1 MITFKNITMKN
12 FMSCGNVSQ
21 AISLDKNDLT
31 LVLGNNIDLG
41 GDGSKN
47 GVGKSVILNALSFAI
62 YGSALTSI
70 KKDNMVNITN
80 NKNMFVSL
88 EFEKNGTKYKIERGR
103 KPVILKFYVNDKNYE
118 VEETNENQGEN
129 RLTQQEIENVVGMS
143 HTMFKH
149 LVCLNTFTEPFLSM
163 RAADQR
169 DVIEQLLGIT
179 QLSEKAAVLKELIK
193 ETKDSIKEEDYKI
206 KALQN
211 SNEQINKSINDL
223 KKRQRLWKE
232 KNKKDIDDLEA
243 AIDELKKINIEE
255 ELKNH
260 EKLSK
265 YIESTENKKK
275 LEKSIN
281 DLNSNLQKLNKRKS
295 TYQEEL
301 QKLENHECYACGQK
315 IHDDNNKGMIED
327 KNKSIEDIEEEIN
340 STTVSIEN
348 IQKELKNIEIPEEK
362 PTTFYNSIN
371 DAYEHKSSISYIES
385 QLEDKKS
392 EKDPYCDQIKSLQET
407 GMKEISWDK
416 INELTKLKEHQEF
429 LLKLLTNKDSFIRKK
444 IIEQNLSYLNSRLEN
459 YLEKLGLPHEV
470 KFKSD
475 LSVEITELGRDLDFD
490 NLSRGERN
498 RLILGLSWSF
508 RDVFESM
515 NHNINFMA
523 VDELIDGGLD
533 QIGVESAL
541 EILKSMSRERNK
553 TIFLI
558 SHREELTGR
567 VDNILTVTKENGFTN
582 YSFDS

>member
-21 AISLDKNDLT
+21 AVSLDKSDLT

-88 EFEKNGTKYKIERGR
+88 EFEKNGTKYRIERGR

-118 VEETNENQGEN
+118 AEDTNENQGEN

-143 HTMFKH
+143 HVMFKH
-149 LVCLNTFTEPFLSM
+149 LICLNTFTEPFLSL

-169 DVIEQLLGIT
+169 EVIEQLLGIT
-179 QLSEKAAVLKELIK
+179 QLSEKATVLKELIK

-232 KNKKDIDDLEA
+232 KNKKDINDLEIA
-243 AIDELKKINIEE
+243 VEELKKINIEE
-255 ELKNH
+255 ELQNH

-265 YIESTENKKK
+265 YLESLENKKT
-275 LEKSIN
+275 LENTLDNLI
-281 DLNSNLQKLNKRKS
+281 SNLSKLSKRKAK
-295 TYQEEL
+295 YQNEL
-301 QKLENHECYACGQK
+301 KKLENHECYTCGQK
-315 IHDDNNKGMIED
+315 IHDDNNKEMIEEKSKAIEEVD
-327 KNKSIEDIEEEIN
+327 EEIISDNISIEKIK
-340 STTVSIEN
+340 
-348 IQKELKNIEIPEEK
+348 KELENIEIKEEK
-362 PTTFYNSIN
+362 PITFYNNIN
-371 DAYEHKSSISYIES
+371 EAYEHKSSISYIQS
-385 QLEDKKS
+385 QLKDKKS
-392 EKDPYCDQIKSLQET
+392 EKDPYCDQIKTLQDS

-444 IIEQNLSYLNSRLEN
+444 IIEQNLSYLNSRLQN

-470 KFKSD
+470 KFMSD

-515 NHNINFMA
+515 NHSINFMA

-541 EILKSMSRERNK
+541 EVLKLMVRERNK
-553 TIFLI
+553 SIFLI

-582 YSFDS
+582 YSFE